1 MSEKKHIR
9 LEYPI
14 SKIYL
19 SLVEFISKS
28 EEFKADVI
36 ILNPRSIAVC
46 TSYEEIAKVTLE
58 GVKKKYDAVY
68 ELNKNHALIYTS
80 IKTKEE
86 FLNYVRN
93 HIAQLEKKYK
103 TKIDVKVAESENLV
117 IDIDMSGI
125 GLYVFNLLAKK
136 ILQMFNQY
144 SRSLEFRGG
153 ELEID
158 GKYGICVA
166 IRKRHT
172 PESDLLDTLAKL

>member
-14 SKIYL
+14 SKIYM
-19 SLVEFISKS
+19 SLADFITKS
-28 EEFKADVI
+28 EEFKADLIV
-36 ILNPRSIAVC
+36 LSQRSIAVC
-46 TSYEEIAKVTLE
+46 TSYDEIAKVTLE
-58 GVKKKYDAVY
+58 GVKKKFDVIY
-68 ELNKNHALIYTS
+68 ELNKNHAVLFTS

-86 FLNYVRN
+86 FLDYIKN

-103 TKIDVKVAESENLV
+103 TKIDVKIAESENLI

-125 GLYVFNLLAKK
+125 GLYVFNLLAKR

-144 SRSLEFRGG
+144 ARSLEFRGG
-153 ELEID
+153 EIELE
-158 GKYGICVA
+158 GKYGVCVA
-166 IRKRHT
+166 ISKKHT